1 MLFILL
7 AKYTLNC
14 ESMKEFYEFGL
25 WQKEDH
31 IASIGCGYG
40 WWEVGLCMHYPAQHL
55 ALVDPLVNEEDIQ
68 ESIDY
73 FTQKTGLAWKTEVE
87 VNPATLERK
96 DQIWVFNAW
105 HEFEDRTEMLA
116 KIYKALT
123 DGGTVI
129 IEEEV
134 SKIERLQHDGCGK
147 DLFFEREIIEEF
159 ERIGLPHVATQV
171 KDEVA
176 VYLKFRK

>member
-1 MLFILL
+1 
-7 AKYTLNC
+7 
-14 ESMKEFYEFGL
+14 MKEFYDFGR
-25 WQKEDH
+25 WKSSDH

-40 WWEVGLCMHYPAQHL
+40 WWEVGLCMHYTVEHL
-55 ALVDPLVNEEDIQ
+55 ALVDPLVHEEDIQ
-68 ESIDY
+68 DSIDY
-73 FTQKTGLAWKTEVE
+73 FTEKTSLTWKTEVE

-105 HEFEDRTEMLA
+105 HEFEDRIEMLA
-116 KIYKALT
+116 KIYKGLT
-123 DGGTVI
+123 EGGTVI

-134 SKIERLQHDGCGK
+134 SKVERLQHDGCGK

-159 ERIGLPHVATQV
+159 ERIGLHHVATQV

>member
-1 MLFILL
+1 
-7 AKYTLNC
+7 
-14 ESMKEFYEFGL
+14 MKEFYEFGL

-40 WWEVGLCMHYPAQHL
+40 WWEVGLCMHYPVANL

-68 ESIDY
+68 DSIDY
-73 FTQKTGLAWKTEVE
+73 FTEKTGLVWKTELE
-87 VNPATLERK
+87 VNPMKLERK
-96 DQIWVFNAW
+96 DQIWIFNAW
-105 HEFEDRTEMLA
+105 HEFDNRTEMLA
-116 KIYKALT
+116 KIYHALT

-134 SKIERLQHDGCGK
+134 SKLERLQHDGCGK
-147 DLFFEREIIEEF
+147 DLFFETEIIEEF
-159 ERIGLPHVATQV
+159 ERIGLQHVATQV